1 MDNKKDIFGGFEE
14 IASSLIKEQ
23 QQEFDPNI
31 DQRDF
36 PIEDGLREEDGG
48 NNNEEGLDGENS
60 EGTSAPKE
68 KDKKEKNGGEENF
81 SELDEKDKEKD
92 DYNKDNQFEEEV
104 DKDELEGNTSGT
116 ESDFDIGEVEP
127 ELSAFIQEK
136 LYNKFGWELKDDE
149 KKFESTDDVVDF
161 ISKVIEENSV
171 PEFANEEIASLNE
184 FVSNG
189 GNLKDYYTQM
199 HSGIDIDN
207 IDLDNEANQ
216 ILTIRESLSVQ
227 GQNQD
232 KISKRIERYKD
243 TGILKDEAEEAVEF
257 LKGYRKENSEKLL
270 QEQQKIQ
277 EGVQKQQQKFVTDVQ
292 SYVNSLKDIKGISLN
307 QSDKRAILEYSL
319 RPDGDGKTKYQ
330 KEYANSLIKNFV
342 ESVFF
347 TMKGDKLISDLSK
360 KAGSKAAID
369 LKKKLE
375 TKTKRMKG
383 IGDEGSNGK
392 SSTDYSIFDTISS
405 QISKPNF

>member
-60 EGTSAPKE
+60 EGTSAPEE

-171 PEFANEEIASLNE
+171 PEFANEEIATLNE

-189 GNLKDYYTQM
+189 GKLKDYYTQM
-199 HSGIDIDN
+199 YSGVDIDN

>member
-48 NNNEEGLDGENS
+48 IENEEEPNG
-60 EGTSAPKE
+60 
-68 KDKKEKNGGEENF
+68 KNGGGTSTL
-81 SELDEKDKEKD
+81 SEKDEKDKNRSEENPSKLGEKD
-92 DYNKDNQFEEEV
+92 EEEDDYDKDSQFEEEV
-104 DKDELEGNTSGT
+104 DKDELEGDASRT
-116 ESDFDIGEVEP
+116 ETDFDIGEVEP

-171 PEFANEEIASLNE
+171 PEFANEEIATLNE

-189 GNLKDYYTQM
+189 GKLKDYYTQM
-199 HSGIDIDN
+199 YSGVDIDN
-207 IDLDNEANQ
+207 INLDSEANQ